1 MGGRGGADP
10 SGAPRRRRRGP
21 PGRLDRL
28 GRPIWLR
35 RSPRI
40 SLAPPTPG
48 RLARY
53 QERLASAADALDR
66 GRYEDARRMV
76 QPVLRD
82 VPELAFAHEL
92 AGLASYRLGQWRKAA
107 TQLEAAR
114 LLDGTLNHHAVLADC
129 YRALRRYTEVDQLW
143 RELREGSPSPAL
155 LAEGRIVAAGAQADR
170 GDLNGALRTMA
181 KAGVAPKKVREHHLR
196 QWYVLGD
203 LSDRSGD
210 VIAARR
216 WFGLVAQHDARLRR
230 RPVPVAFVGSLSRW
244 SQTTSATGAGSL
256 RSSASCWSGCA
267 GRSRPHR
274 RPVSTRV
281 RTTSE

>member
-1 MGGRGGADP
+1 MAEEEPIRRAAEKATARARPPRSARPADL
-10 SGAPRRRRRGP
+10 APEVTDDLARAAE
-21 PGRLDRL
+21 PGR
-28 GRPIWLR
+28 I
-35 RSPRI
+35 
-40 SLAPPTPG
+40 
-48 RLARY
+48 ARY

-170 GDLNGALRTMA
+170 GDLNGALRTMS
-181 KAGVAPKKVREHHLR
+181 KAGVVPKKVREHHLR

-216 WFGLVAQHDARLRR
+216 WFGLVAQHDGDFADVQSRLR
-230 RPVPVAFVGSLSRW
+230 SL
-244 SQTTSATGAGSL
+244 
-256 RSSASCWSGCA
+256 
-267 GRSRPHR
+267 GR
-274 RPVSTRV
+274 
-281 RTTSE
+281 

>member
-1 MGGRGGADP
+1 MVEAEPIRQVAEKATARATRPPRSARPAD
-10 SGAPRRRRRGP
+10 
-21 PGRLDRL
+21 
-28 GRPIWLR
+28 
-35 RSPRI
+35 
-40 SLAPPTPG
+40 LAPEITEDLARAAEPG

-53 QERLASAADALDR
+53 QERLSSAADALDR

-170 GDLNGALRTMA
+170 GDLNGALRTMS
-181 KAGVAPKKVREHHLR
+181 KAGVAAEE
-196 QWYVLGD
+196 
-203 LSDRSGD
+203 
-210 VIAARR
+210 
-216 WFGLVAQHDARLRR
+216 
-230 RPVPVAFVGSLSRW
+230 
-244 SQTTSATGAGSL
+244 GA
-256 RSSASCWSGCA
+256 
-267 GRSRPHR
+267 
-274 RPVSTRV
+274 
-281 RTTSE
+281 